1 LAEDS
6 VIKFVIKGNLTKTKS
21 YLKKNSKSSIADI
34 MRSCGKQGVD
44 ALRNATP
51 VRTGLVA
58 SSWSYSVTVKNEL
71 YTISWNNSDLED
83 GFPVAVMI
91 QYGYGTGTGGY
102 VEGQDYINPAIKP
115 IFKDIS
121 NKVRKAV
128 TSR

>member
-1 LAEDS
+1 
-6 VIKFVIKGNLTKTKS
+6 VIKFVIKGNLTKTKA

-34 MRSCGKQGVD
+34 MHSCGKQGVD

>member
-1 LAEDS
+1 M
-6 VIKFVIKGNLTKTKS
+6 IKFVIKGNLTRTKA
-21 YLKKNSKSSIADI
+21 YLKKNSKSRIADI
-34 MRSCGKQGVD
+34 MHSCGKQGVD

>member
-1 LAEDS
+1 M
-6 VIKFVIKGNLTKTKS
+6 IKFVVHGTLPKTRAL
-21 YLKKNSKSSIADI
+21 LKRSAKLDI
-34 MRSCGKQGVD
+34 PAIMHTCGQRGVD

-58 SSWSYSVTVKNEL
+58 SSWFYTVTAKNNR

-83 GFPVAVMI
+83 GFPVAIML

-102 VEGQDYINPAIKP
+102 VQGEDYINPAIKP

-128 TSR
+128 IS